1 MSKFFYF
8 FLLIVLY
15 TSNLSASIKENI
27 IQNLKSINNISF
39 DFEQNINGKI
49 EKGKCKIEYPK
60 KIFCEYDLDNKKI
73 LISDGK
79 SLVIKTS
86 SSYYL
91 YPLDKTPLNFILD
104 KFFLVNKIHSL
115 QERIIEKKYVNFS
128 FIENENEIH
137 LFFDRENFNLI
148 GWQTQDIYQNL
159 SITYISSI
167 RKNEKIQKN
176 LFNLPLRN

>member
-1 MSKFFYF
+1 MKKFFF
-8 FLLIVLY
+8 FLIFILY
-15 TSNLSASIKENI
+15 SSNLSASIKENI
-27 IQNLKSINNISF
+27 IQNLKTIENVSF

-49 EKGKCKIEYPK
+49 EKGKCKIQYPK

-79 SLVIKTS
+79 SLVVKTL

-91 YPLDKTPLNFILD
+91 YPLEKTPLNFILD
-104 KFFLVNKIHSL
+104 KFFLVNKIDSL
-115 QERIIEKKYVNFS
+115 QEKIIEKKYVNFS
-128 FIENENEIH
+128 FVENENEIN
-137 LFFDRENFNLI
+137 LFFDKKNFNLI

>member
-1 MSKFFYF
+1 MKKIFF
-8 FLLIVLY
+8 FLIFILY
-15 TSNLSASIKENI
+15 SSNLSASIKENI
-27 IQNLKSINNISF
+27 IQNLKTIENVSF

-49 EKGKCKIEYPK
+49 EKGKCKIQYPK

-79 SLVIKTS
+79 SLVVKTL

-91 YPLDKTPLNFILD
+91 YPLEKTPLNFILD
-104 KFFLVNKIHSL
+104 KFFLVNKIDSL
-115 QERIIEKKYVNFS
+115 QEKIIEKKYVNFS
-128 FIENENEIH
+128 FVENENEIN
-137 LFFDRENFNLI
+137 LFFDKKNFNLI

-159 SITYISSI
+159 SIMYISSI

>member
-1 MSKFFYF
+1 MKKIFF
-8 FLLIVLY
+8 FLIFILY
-15 TSNLSASIKENI
+15 SSNLSASIKENI
-27 IQNLKSINNISF
+27 IQNLKTIENVSF

-49 EKGKCKIEYPK
+49 EKGKCKIQYPK

-79 SLVIKTS
+79 SLVVKTL

-91 YPLDKTPLNFILD
+91 YPLEKTPLNFILD
-104 KFFLVNKIHSL
+104 KFFLVNKIDSL
-115 QERIIEKKYVNFS
+115 QEKIIEKKYVNFS
-128 FIENENEIH
+128 FVENENEIN
-137 LFFDRENFNLI
+137 LFFDKKNFNLI

>member
-1 MSKFFYF
+1 MKKFFF
-8 FLLIVLY
+8 FLIFILY
-15 TSNLSASIKENI
+15 SSNLSASIKENI
-27 IQNLKSINNISF
+27 IQNLKTIENVSF

-49 EKGKCKIEYPK
+49 EKGKCKIQYPK

-79 SLVIKTS
+79 SLVVKTL

-91 YPLDKTPLNFILD
+91 YPLEKTPLNFILD
-104 KFFLVNKIHSL
+104 KFFLVNKIDSL
-115 QERIIEKKYVNFS
+115 QEKIIEKKYVNFS
-128 FIENENEIH
+128 FVENENEIN
-137 LFFDRENFNLI
+137 LFFDKKNFNLI

-159 SITYISSI
+159 SIMYISSI

>member
-1 MSKFFYF
+1 MKKIFF
-8 FLLIVLY
+8 FLIFILY
-15 TSNLSASIKENI
+15 SSNLSASIKENI
-27 IQNLKSINNISF
+27 IQNLKTIENVSF

-49 EKGKCKIEYPK
+49 EKGKCKIQYPK

-79 SLVIKTS
+79 SLVVKTL

-91 YPLDKTPLNFILD
+91 YPLEKTPLNFILD
-104 KFFLVNKIHSL
+104 KFFLVNKIDSL
-115 QERIIEKKYVNFS
+115 QEKIIENKYVNFS
-128 FIENENEIH
+128 FVENENEIN
-137 LFFDRENFNLI
+137 LFFDKKNFNLI